1 MSEVRLTVNDNGSV
15 KVEGEFTVLD
25 GLGNVVESKESAWL
39 CRCGGSSNKPF
50 CDGTHKTN
58 GFQSEVRA

>member
-1 MSEVRLTVNDNGSV
+1 MKITVNDNGSI

-25 GLGNVVESKESAWL
+25 GAGNELETKDSAWL

-50 CDGTHKTN
+50 CDGTHKSN
-58 GFQSEVRA
+58 GFQSAVRAQA

>member
-1 MSEVRLTVNDNGSV
+1 MSEVRITVNDNGSV

-25 GLGNVVESKESAWL
+25 GQGHGFAQKGTAWL
-39 CRCGGSSNKPF
+39 CRCGGSGNKPF

-58 GFQSEVRA
+58 GFRSEVRA